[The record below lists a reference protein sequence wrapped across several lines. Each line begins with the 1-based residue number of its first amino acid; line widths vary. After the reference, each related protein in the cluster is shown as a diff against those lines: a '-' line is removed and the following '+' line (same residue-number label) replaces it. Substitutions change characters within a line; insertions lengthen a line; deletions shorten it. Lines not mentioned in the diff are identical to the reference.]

1 MRENERTDE
10 RVTQYSNLYS
20 WLIWPTGQCE
30 SEGGSLANTQNG
42 DAYNFVRQHIESSPD
57 EANVDFIFGRV
68 SPFTDWENGWFV
80 GAQKNGAWRWFN
92 GNFFFFFVATY
103 NSLCRSVA
111 RSVGLSHMAFF
122 GVIELF
128 EGRKVQI

>member
-1 MRENERTDE
+1 MAQYFSLGYSGPQCNARA
-10 RVTQYSNLYS
+10 RVDL
-20 WLIWPTGQCE
+20 WPTRKMATPTT
-30 SEGGSLANTQNG
+30 SSANTSKAVPTRPTWISFLAACPLSPTG
-42 DAYNFVRQHIESSPD
+42 RMAGSS
-57 EANVDFIFGRV
+57 GRRKME
-68 SPFTDWENGWFV
+68 P
-80 GAQKNGAWRWFN
+80 GAGLMVIS
-92 GNFFFFFVATY
+92 FFFFVTTY